1 MVIYTPRYAATPCAK
16 LTCGFSSEG
25 LGAGTGATWVD
36 TAASRGGT
44 CAVLRK
50 ARGHVQCFARLA
62 VKERQEHCLDPGSTK
77 HILHTGVC
85 GASHGWDKSRRP
97 RVSATGHVN

>member
-62 VKERQEHCLDPGSTK
+62 VKERQEHCLDPGRQHKSISST
-77 HILHTGVC
+77 LE
-85 GASHGWDKSRRP
+85 
-97 RVSATGHVN
+97 SAEHHMVGTRAADHV

>member
-62 VKERQEHCLDPGSTK
+62 VKERQEHCLYPGSTK
-77 HILHTGVC
+77 HILHTGSLRTEHHMV
-85 GASHGWDKSRRP
+85 GTRAAD
-97 RVSATGHVN
+97 HV